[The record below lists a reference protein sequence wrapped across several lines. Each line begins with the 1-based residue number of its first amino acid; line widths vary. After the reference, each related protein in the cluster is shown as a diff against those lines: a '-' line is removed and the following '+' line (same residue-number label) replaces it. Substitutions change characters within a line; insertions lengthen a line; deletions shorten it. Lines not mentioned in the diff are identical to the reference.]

1 MRIIRSGET
10 ATLSN
15 KKHTKYL
22 DDSSSSDQYEE
33 YKINRSKKKKMNE
46 LSDDSDELMSSPV
59 ITKSKTTNNKKS
71 KSSTT
76 TTSDKTNN
84 KRKTTSTNG
93 VSKAKQ
99 AKLTSAKEWKNASSR
114 KQSKKLQLEED
125 GEYDEKESNMI
136 AKIDQVTE
144 KANDKKQRVTLTAFI
159 SDSTPFC
166 AIDYD
171 ESKDITQVK
180 DKDLVT
186 ICMENN
192 EAGRTDAFVD
202 IKNGS
207 VKLLHH
213 SGSRLVVATHDEEE
227 DQETKKL
234 EIDMKLKRSSTITEK
249 DKKFMGKA
257 SEWKTIRYRDEKADE
272 LLTEPIRIKSRVYG
286 HRDDVFTVYETRLT
300 CSRKGSHTPTQPG
313 ISGHF
318 GVPSDSIVAMAMG
331 GYGDE
336 DYGDVFI
343 YTGQGGTDTENQ
355 TLNRYNI
362 SLVESMKRRMP
373 VRLVRGYQLDSAYA
387 PAKGYRYDGL
397 YWVTDYW
404 REPQRLKTGDFG
416 ALVYRY
422 RMIRL
427 EGQPPISKVKKANFK
442 PKGVHRPSRNE
453 YVHSQ
458 IVSKLYVKGT
468 LIETDRD
475 GRRLYFSGVS
485 SSAWG
490 NSFTLNVTAPCS
502 VDISSYVELSSR
514 IPYFPSI
521 LDKTLLQKYKLSTQN
536 WRKEIK
542 FSAIGLIPQ
551 PAESND
557 STLGLDCIYNN
568 FGVPIPQ
575 RIYQT
580 NLELSFSNFH
590 ESAKVANHSSQPT
603 LTFISKKHK
612 HPEYVPVAYS
622 TSENGIVS
630 TSCFYSLLGNLSH
643 YIKMNGGGMRK
654 DLENYEQHLIDERV
668 HFKNQLLKSDK
679 STLQERKVSNFK
691 RVRNILDKL

>member
-1 MRIIRSGET
+1 
-10 ATLSN
+10 
-15 KKHTKYL
+15 
-22 DDSSSSDQYEE
+22 
-33 YKINRSKKKKMNE
+33 MNE

-71 KSSTT
+71 KSST

-125 GEYDEKESNMI
+125 DEKESNMI

-336 DYGDVFI
+336 DYGDF
-343 YTGQGGTDTENQ
+343 GGEYEKKNASQ
-355 TLNRYNI
+355 TC
-362 SLVESMKRRMP
+362 E
-373 VRLVRGYQLDSAYA
+373 RLS
-387 PAKGYRYDGL
+387 
-397 YWVTDYW
+397 
-404 REPQRLKTGDFG
+404 
-416 ALVYRY
+416 
-422 RMIRL
+422 IRFCL
-427 EGQPPISKVKKANFK
+427 C
-442 PKGVHRPSRNE
+442 
-453 YVHSQ
+453 
-458 IVSKLYVKGT
+458 T
-468 LIETDRD
+468 
-475 GRRLYFSGVS
+475 
-485 SSAWG
+485 
-490 NSFTLNVTAPCS
+490 C
-502 VDISSYVELSSR
+502 
-514 IPYFPSI
+514 
-521 LDKTLLQKYKLSTQN
+521 
-536 WRKEIK
+536 
-542 FSAIGLIPQ
+542 
-551 PAESND
+551 
-557 STLGLDCIYNN
+557 
-568 FGVPIPQ
+568 
-575 RIYQT
+575 
-580 NLELSFSNFH
+580 
-590 ESAKVANHSSQPT
+590 
-603 LTFISKKHK
+603 
-612 HPEYVPVAYS
+612 
-622 TSENGIVS
+622 
-630 TSCFYSLLGNLSH
+630 
-643 YIKMNGGGMRK
+643 
-654 DLENYEQHLIDERV
+654 
-668 HFKNQLLKSDK
+668 
-679 STLQERKVSNFK
+679 
-691 RVRNILDKL
+691 